1 MPAETSDTAILL
13 VRHGETRETAE
24 KRYPSACDLP
34 LNERGRAQAMAL
46 ARVLQH
52 VGLDALFTSESQ
64 RARETAAS
72 LTAGRQPALHVLP
85 ELAEMRFGQLGG
97 LTFDE
102 AVRVFPEVFRR
113 WHDNPFEVKLPDGE
127 AFLDFVSRVRRT
139 RRQLSRTWA
148 GRTIAVVTHGGVVA
162 VWRCLEEG
170 RPWSDFWQSI
180 PAPGT
185 GVWLIR
191 SEGQM
196 RVETLRPEV

>member
-1 MPAETSDTAILL
+1 MPAQPSDTCSLL
-13 VRHGETRETAE
+13 VRHGETSETAE
-24 KRYPSACDLP
+24 KRYQSTLDLP
-34 LNERGRAQAMAL
+34 LNEHGRAQAAAL

-52 VGLDALFTSESQ
+52 VGLDAVFTSESR
-64 RARETAAS
+64 RARETAES
-72 LTAGRQPALHVLP
+72 LTAGRQLALQVLP

-102 AVRVFPEVFRR
+102 AGRAFPEVFGR
-113 WHDNPFEVKLPDGE
+113 WHDNPFEVTLPDGE
-127 AFLDFVSRVRRT
+127 VFLDFVSRVRRI

-148 GRTIAVVTHGGVVA
+148 GRTIIVVTHGGVVA

-170 RPWSDFWQSI
+170 RPWNDFWQSI

>member
-1 MPAETSDTAILL
+1 MPAETSDSCILL
-13 VRHGETRETAE
+13 VRHGETSETAE
-24 KRYPSACDLP
+24 KRYPSTLDLP
-34 LNERGRAQAMAL
+34 LNERGRAQAAAL

-52 VGLDALFTSESQ
+52 VELDAVFTSESR
-64 RARETAAS
+64 RAQETAES
-72 LTAGRQPALHVLP
+72 LTAGCQPALHVLP

-102 AVRVFPEVFRR
+102 AGRAFPEVFGR
-113 WHDNPFEVKLPDGE
+113 WHDNPFEVTLPDGE
-127 AFLDFVSRVRRT
+127 VFLDFVSRVRRI

-148 GRTIAVVTHGGVVA
+148 GRTIIVVTHGGVVA

-170 RPWSDFWQSI
+170 RPWNDFWQSI

>member
-1 MPAETSDTAILL
+1 MSVDTSDTSILL
-13 VRHGETRETAE
+13 VRHGETSETAD
-24 KRYPSACDLP
+24 KRYPSARDLS
-34 LNERGRAQAMAL
+34 LSKRGHAQAAAL
-46 ARVLQH
+46 ARVLRH
-52 VGLDALFTSESQ
+52 VGLDAVFTSESR
-64 RARETAAS
+64 RARETAEPLIS
-72 LTAGRQPALHVLP
+72 GRQIALYVLP

-102 AVRVFPEVFRR
+102 AGRAFPDVFRR
-113 WHDNPFEVKLPDGE
+113 WHDNPFEVTLPDGE

-191 SEGQM
+191 SEGQV